1 MPADAQADLNALA
14 SRTLHAIGAQRE
26 MPQLTV
32 EHGWSLFGWLLGARP
47 VAANIL
53 LIAVLLLCAGF
64 ILLAVMSA
72 RRRRIPKWETH
83 SQLAAAANPATPHL
97 DIADGYADE
106 GRFVEAIHELLLQG
120 LADIRAQSGSTLS
133 PSLTSREI
141 LREANLAEMAR
152 DALRVLVGRVE
163 WTYLA
168 CERRQAAITKPVGK
182 VLKPCGGFCARHE
195 IVRIALGLLGHA
207 GDTGGMPHLF
217 RRAAKL

>member
-1 MPADAQADLNALA
+1 MKAA
-14 SRTLHAIGAQRE
+14 SSK
-26 MPQLTV
+26 P
-32 EHGWSLFGWLLGARP
+32 
-47 VAANIL
+47 
-53 LIAVLLLCAGF
+53 
-64 ILLAVMSA
+64 
-72 RRRRIPKWETH
+72 
-83 SQLAAAANPATPHL
+83 
-97 DIADGYADE
+97 Y
-106 GRFVEAIHELLLQG
+106 ELLLQG

-133 PSLTSREI
+133 PSLTSRKI

-195 IVRIALGLLGHA
+195 IVRIAVGLLGRA